1 MQRDPSPTPHIGHN
15 LRQRVAWL
23 PLFPQL
29 PRGPCPHPSL
39 PQTLYL
45 TRDKWLP
52 QLGSLTLLW
61 VAFVAGGGACLQLY
75 ESVCLQT
82 WLRYSPVPEE
92 VASRPSL
99 GCRGQHREDLPG
111 GPR

>member
-61 VAFVAGGGACLQLY
+61 VAFVAGGGGMPAAVRV
-75 ESVCLQT
+75 SVPPNLAQVLPC
-82 WLRYSPVPEE
+82 
-92 VASRPSL
+92 A
-99 GCRGQHREDLPG
+99 RGSGL
-111 GPR
+111 